1 MASYWAADSKLHST
15 PGSLASFIA
24 ELTGQGPDAQGDS
37 VNCSLAA
44 FFICNATLHLT
55 GESWRRCKE
64 WAPSLTANKSPLHA
78 AIDVVRLARIFYAA
92 RLATRNSTHCKPW
105 PVVDLRKLDPLS
117 RKKSGV
123 LFALDNPAVAEIARQ
138 LPQKCERL
146 DGLFE
151 SVTQKWFARTGAQK
165 PRLGSKPI
173 CTVDIDAMTP
183 THWQLLGRLVPKCL
197 H

>member
-1 MASYWAADSKLHST
+1 MASIVKQGT

-37 VNCSLAA
+37 DPQLQLLNRLNEAFPGRVTAVSYDYLNEVNCSLAA

-117 RKKSGV
+117 RKKSG
-123 LFALDNPAVAEIARQ
+123 AS
-138 LPQKCERL
+138 RL
-146 DGLFE
+146 NI
-151 SVTQKWFARTGAQK
+151 
-165 PRLGSKPI
+165 GS
-173 CTVDIDAMTP
+173 T
-183 THWQLLGRLVPKCL
+183 
-197 H
+197 